1 MSKFDKRKSVAPK
14 TNEVYNIV
22 SKGVSERVN
31 ALSPQPRRIKTLDPS
46 VIEGIKAR
54 TSTVR

>member
-1 MSKFDKRKSVAPK
+1 MSKFNKRKSLAPK

-22 SKGVSERVN
+22 SKGVSGRVN
-31 ALSPQPRRIKTLDPS
+31 ALSPQPRRIKPLDPS